1 MTITEKELTEA
12 RNAWGKGL
20 IDISSAYDIDGINE
34 VTTLASVTLD
44 NLYGFEFGPILF
56 KPTLSGGNQTFRT
69 DKEGTLSYF
78 IGQNSKYPS
87 DTGFGLKS
95 WRESKSETSSI
106 FVENDIAMW
115 MGWVSLTNKDG
126 DVVKVD
132 KSWGYK
138 KNKDGKLKI
147 VLHHSSL
154 PYQATY
160 IIKKIYFK
168 TLNSNSIG

>member
-1 MTITEKELTEA
+1 MAITEKELAEA
-12 RNAWGKGL
+12 QIAWGKGL
-20 IDISSAYDIDGINE
+20 IDISSTYDKEDIDK
-34 VTTLASVTLD
+34 ASIIASKILD

-69 DKEGTLSYF
+69 EKEGTLSYF

-87 DTGFGLKS
+87 DTGFALKS
-95 WRESKSETSSI
+95 WRESNSETSSV

-138 KNKDGKLKI
+138 RNKDGILKI
-147 VLHHSSL
+147 VLRHSSL
-154 PYQATY
+154 PYQAT
-160 IIKKIYFK
+160 
-168 TLNSNSIG
+168 

>member
-1 MTITEKELTEA
+1 MTITEKELAEA
-12 RNAWGKGL
+12 RINWGKGL
-20 IDISSAYDIDGINE
+20 IDISSSYDQDGINK
-34 VTTLASVTLD
+34 VNSLASGILD
-44 NLYGFEFGPILF
+44 KLYGFEFGPILF
-56 KPTLSGGNQTFRT
+56 KPTLSGGIQTFRT

-78 IGQNSKYPS
+78 IGQNSKYSS
-87 DTGFGLKS
+87 DTGFALKS
-95 WRESKSETSSI
+95 WREANSETSSV

-138 KNKDGKLKI
+138 RNKDGILKI

-154 PYQATY
+154 PYRT
-160 IIKKIYFK
+160 
-168 TLNSNSIG
+168 T

>member
-1 MTITEKELTEA
+1 MAITEKELAEA
-12 RNAWGKGL
+12 RIAWGKGL
-20 IDISSAYDIDGINE
+20 IDISSTYDKEGIDK
-34 VTTLASVTLD
+34 ASIIASKILD
-44 NLYGFEFGPILF
+44 NLYGFEFGSILF

-69 DKEGTLSYF
+69 EKEGTLSYF

-87 DTGFGLKS
+87 DTGFALKS
-95 WRESKSETSSI
+95 WLESNSETSSVFI
-106 FVENDIAMW
+106 ENDIAMW

-138 KNKDGKLKI
+138 RNKDGILKI

-154 PYQATY
+154 PYQA
-160 IIKKIYFK
+160 
-168 TLNSNSIG
+168 S

>member
-1 MTITEKELTEA
+1 MTITEKELAEA
-12 RNAWGKGL
+12 RINWGKGL
-20 IDISSAYDIDGINE
+20 IDISSTYDHDSINK
-34 VTTLASVTLD
+34 VNSLASGILD

-56 KPTLSGGNQTFRT
+56 KPTLSGGIQTFRT

-78 IGQNSKYPS
+78 IGQNSKYS
-87 DTGFGLKS
+87 LDTGFALKS
-95 WRESKSETSSI
+95 WRESNSETSSV

-138 KNKDGKLKI
+138 RNKDGILKI

-154 PYQATY
+154 PYQAT
-160 IIKKIYFK
+160 
-168 TLNSNSIG
+168 

>member
-1 MTITEKELTEA
+1 MTITETELAEA
-12 RNAWGKGL
+12 RIAWGKGL
-20 IDISSAYDIDGINE
+20 IDISSTYDKDGIE
-34 VTTLASVTLD
+34 KAKTLASEILD
-44 NLYGFEFGPILF
+44 NLYGFKFGPILF
-56 KPTLSGGNQTFRT
+56 KPTLSGGTQTFRT

-78 IGQNSKYPS
+78 IGQNSKYSS
-87 DTGFGLKS
+87 DTGFALKS
-95 WRESKSETSSI
+95 WKESNSETSSI

-138 KNKDGKLKI
+138 KNKDGILKI

-154 PYQATY
+154 PYQAT
-160 IIKKIYFK
+160 
-168 TLNSNSIG
+168 

>member
-1 MTITEKELTEA
+1 MTITEKDLTET
-12 RNAWGKGL
+12 RTAWGKGL
-20 IDISSAYDIDGINE
+20 IDISSAYDKDGIDE

-78 IGQNSKYPS
+78 IGQNSKYPT

-138 KNKDGKLKI
+138 KNKDGILKI

-154 PYQATY
+154 PYQAT
-160 IIKKIYFK
+160 
-168 TLNSNSIG
+168 

>member
-1 MTITEKELTEA
+1 MNITEKELAEA
-12 RNAWGKGL
+12 RINWGKGL
-20 IDISSAYDIDGINE
+20 IDISSSYDKDGINN
-34 VTTLASVTLD
+34 VNSLASEILD

-56 KPTLSGGNQTFRT
+56 KPTLSGGIQTFRT

-78 IGQNSKYPS
+78 IGQNSKYSS
-87 DTGFGLKS
+87 DTGFALKS
-95 WRESKSETSSI
+95 WRESNSETSSV

-138 KNKDGKLKI
+138 RNNDGILKI

-154 PYQATY
+154 PYQAT
-160 IIKKIYFK
+160 
-168 TLNSNSIG
+168 

>member
-1 MTITEKELTEA
+1 MAITEKELAEA
-12 RNAWGKGL
+12 RIAWGKGL
-20 IDISSAYDIDGINE
+20 IDISSTYDKEGIDK
-34 VTTLASVTLD
+34 ASIIASKILD

-69 DKEGTLSYF
+69 EKEGTLSYF

-87 DTGFGLKS
+87 DTGFALKS
-95 WRESKSETSSI
+95 WRESNSETSSV

-115 MGWVSLTNKDG
+115 MGCVSLTNKDG

-138 KNKDGKLKI
+138 RNKDGILKI

-154 PYQATY
+154 PYQAT
-160 IIKKIYFK
+160 
-168 TLNSNSIG
+168 

>member
-12 RNAWGKGL
+12 RVAWGNGL
-20 IDISSAYDIDGINE
+20 IDISSAYDKDGIE
-34 VTTLASVTLD
+34 KAKTLASEILD
-44 NLYGFEFGPILF
+44 NLYGFEFSTILF
-56 KPTLSGGNQTFRT
+56 KPTLSGGVQTFRT

-78 IGQNSKYPS
+78 IGQNSKYSS
-87 DTGFGLKS
+87 DTGFALKS
-95 WRESKSETSSI
+95 WKESNSETSSI

-138 KNKDGKLKI
+138 KNKDGILKI

-154 PYQATY
+154 PYQA
-160 IIKKIYFK
+160 I
-168 TLNSNSIG
+168 

>member
-1 MTITEKELTEA
+1 MTITEKELAEA
-12 RNAWGKGL
+12 RIAWGKGL
-20 IDISSAYDIDGINE
+20 IDISSTYDKEGIDK
-34 VTTLASVTLD
+34 ASIIASEILD

-69 DKEGTLSYF
+69 EKEGTLSYF

-87 DTGFGLKS
+87 DTGFALKS
-95 WRESKSETSSI
+95 WRESNSETSSV

-138 KNKDGKLKI
+138 INKDGILKI
-147 VLHHSSL
+147 VLHRSSL
-154 PYQATY
+154 PYQAT
-160 IIKKIYFK
+160 
-168 TLNSNSIG
+168 